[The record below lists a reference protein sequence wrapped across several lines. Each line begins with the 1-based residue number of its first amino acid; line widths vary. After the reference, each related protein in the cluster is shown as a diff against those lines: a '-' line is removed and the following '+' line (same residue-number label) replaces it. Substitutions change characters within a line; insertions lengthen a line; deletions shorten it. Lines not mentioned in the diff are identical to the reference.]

1 MAEMRQDNLSTS
13 LFRPFEEIRV
23 PLKLLVYGD
32 PGTEKTRRALQM
44 PRPIYMIDMENG
56 ASCYADLVERGQ
68 GFYLATKSYAELSAA
83 LDELL
88 EKPPGAVGTLI
99 IDPITVAW
107 ESIKAG
113 HIERMTQKKRVAA
126 EEVRFDVGAWGQ
138 LKRVYGDLMTRILNS
153 PFHVV
158 MIARGKEKID
168 ERGNK
173 LGYGYEG
180 EKSTMFLANVVLEC
194 HGQYDVVLKDRT
206 GTFKESARR
215 PRVAFTEFLP
225 QTGTG
230 LNRIETDSEAA
241 EKDAYEDDWRKFG
254 ASLRE
259 LGLDVHTVSAWCLSK
274 GWKRPVAANPGE
286 RQRLLRILRS
296 DAAQMELMAFI
307 GAETPPPRL
316 RAGVMEPRDD
326 EVPVFSRA
334 NG

>member
-1 MAEMRQDNLSTS
+1 MTNQPISM
-13 LFRPFEEIRV
+13 FRPFEEIRV

-56 ASCYADLVERGQ
+56 ASSYAALVEKGL
-68 GFYLATKSYAELSAA
+68 GFYLATKSYSELSAA

-113 HIERMTQKKRVAA
+113 HIERMMQKKRLAP
-126 EEVRFDVGAWGQ
+126 EDVRFDVGTWGR
-138 LKRVYGDLMTRILNS
+138 LKRIYGDLMTRILNA

-180 EKSTMFLANVVLEC
+180 EKSTTFLANVVLVCRAQHDE
-194 HGQYDVVLKDRT
+194 VLKDRT
-206 GTFKESARR
+206 GTFKESTRR
-215 PRVAFTEFLP
+215 PRVAFTDFIP

-230 LNRIETDSEAA
+230 SVHMETNTEAA
-241 EKDAYEDDWRKFG
+241 EKDAYEQDWRKFH
-254 ASLRE
+254 ATLRE

-307 GAETPPPRL
+307 GAELPPPRL
-316 RAGVMEPRDD
+316 RAGIMEPRDK
-326 EVPVFSRA
+326 EVPVFLKASV
-334 NG
+334 